1 MVDCNEW
8 HERLQHATTR
18 HLVPLTTGTN
28 TNRTGRLE
36 GNGES
41 ENPLQARGKNPLLFN
56 ATHKKKGESF
66 RSFGRPPL
74 AIGKQGIIFFFFIYE
89 KIFSGVF
96 IWVLSYIIDKCFP
109 KYLTRWRSS
118 RLLDPANCFF
128 AWNIT
133 FAVLLVT

>member
-56 ATHKKKGESF
+56 ATHKKKEKA
-66 RSFGRPPL
+66 FGLSVDPRWL
-74 AIGKQGIIFFFFIYE
+74 LENKVFFFFFIYE